1 MTALTQHRFAARS
14 LRMPEASRWSTRWSL
29 TAPARL
35 ARMVIQQAVLFPAV
49 GSLTAPLR
57 VHGRQHAASLAGPAI
72 VVANHSSHLDAP
84 LVLRALPR
92 RLRDRLAVGAAE
104 DYFFGSWVRALPA
117 ALVLN
122 AVPVPR
128 SGRRAATALA
138 RCGALLEDGWS
149 LLLFPE
155 GTRSPDGA
163 LGSLRTGA
171 ARLAAA
177 HGVPL
182 LPVYLHGTAHALP
195 KGAALPHPSP
205 VTVTFGSPLHI
216 PREVEPHVATTVID
230 AALRALAGR

>member
-1 MTALTQHRFAARS
+1 MTTLTRDRLAARS
-14 LRMPEASRWSTRWSL
+14 LRTPGVSRWPTRWSL

-35 ARMVIQQAVLFPAV
+35 ARTVIQQAVLFPAV
-49 GSLTAPLR
+49 GLLTTPLQVR
-57 VHGRQHAASLAGPAI
+57 GTEHAESLAGPAI

-92 RLRDRLAVGAAE
+92 GLRGRTAVGAAE
-104 DYFFGSWVRALPA
+104 DYFFDSWVRALPA
-117 ALVLN
+117 ALALN

-128 SGRRAATALA
+128 SGRGAATALA
-138 RCGALLEDGWS
+138 RCGALLEEGWS
-149 LLLFPE
+149 MLLFPE
-155 GTRSPDGA
+155 GTRSPDGT
-163 LGSLRTGA
+163 LGRLRTGA

-182 LPVYLHGTAHALP
+182 LPVYLDGAADALP
-195 KGAALPHPSP
+195 KGATLPHCAP

-216 PREVEPHVATTVID
+216 PRAMDPHVATKAID